1 MTIDPETIRLYDTK
15 AAEYAD
21 ANKSDDTHPI
31 LAAFIATLPAD
42 AHVLDFGCG
51 PGTDAAE
58 IAKSGAR
65 VDAMDASAEMVAL
78 ANAQQG
84 VTAWQATFD
93 DLDAADKY
101 HGKYHAILA
110 NFSLLHA
117 PRADMPRHLAAIH
130 RALKSNGV
138 FHIGLKTGIGEK
150 RDSIGRLY
158 TYYTESELKSLLK
171 TAGFDGFDCHF
182 GASEGLDGVMANW
195 ITILTRKTNNA

>member
-1 MTIDPETIRLYDTK
+1 MTIDPETIRLYDAK
-15 AAEYAD
+15 AGEYAD

-31 LAAFIATLPAD
+31 LAAFIATLPTD

-51 PGTDAAE
+51 PGFEAGI
-58 IAKSGAR
+58 IAKSGAH
-65 VDAMDASAEMVAL
+65 VDAIDASVEMVAL
-78 ANAQQG
+78 ANAQTG

-93 DLDAADKY
+93 ALDATEKY
-101 HGKYHAILA
+101 RQKYHAILA

-130 RALKSNGV
+130 RALTPNGV
-138 FHIGLKTGIGEK
+138 FHIGLKTGTGEK

-158 TYYTESELKSLLK
+158 TYYTEPELKSLLK
-171 TAGFDGFDCHF
+171 TAGFDGFDCHT
-182 GASEGLDGVMANW
+182 GASVGLDGVMADW